1 MAATTIETAPEA
13 NERPAVKT
21 KGESTPL
28 AAEPVATRTYWRAVV
43 RTAGGPVSISRER
56 DRVDW
61 HLAGCA
67 APAAEGEHCS
77 EGMHL
82 IETAGHP
89 DGHCVIDGVCGLCG
103 APAAS
108 EAAAAAQSAT

>member
-1 MAATTIETAPEA
+1 MAATTIDPTPDAE
-13 NERPAVKT
+13 ERPAG
-21 KGESTPL
+21 KGKAPS
-28 AAEPVATRTYWRAVV
+28 VAVAPAVTRKYWRAVV
-43 RTAGGPVSISRER
+43 RTGGQASSNR
-56 DRVDW
+56 DRDRTEW

-67 APAAEGEHCS
+67 VPSGDGAHCS

-103 APAAS
+103 A
-108 EAAAAAQSAT
+108 EAAT